1 MSSSRDTVFA
11 SIRRSLGVTGEER
24 PRRDAVAERMAR
36 HPKGLLPK
44 RSQVEGAERLALF
57 AAMVEASGAS
67 FAPLERADDIPG
79 AVATYLRDR
88 NLPSRL
94 RRGDDPRLAS
104 LPWAATSLDMSVGR
118 SDGNDLSAISHAFGA
133 VAESGTLALVSGQ
146 ANPTTLNFL
155 PDHHIVVVDARD
167 VFGDYETF
175 WERLR
180 EKYGHGLMPRTVN
193 WVTGPSR
200 SADIEQKLL
209 FGAHGPRSLHVM
221 MVG

>member
-1 MSSSRDTVFA
+1 MSSRDTVFA

-44 RSQVEGAERLALF
+44 RGQVEGAERLALF

-67 FAPLERADDIPG
+67 FARLERADDIPG
-79 AVATYLRDR
+79 AVAAYLRDR

-94 RRGDDPRLAS
+94 RRGDDARLAS
-104 LPWAATSLDMSVGR
+104 LPWATTSLEMSVGR
-118 SDGNDLSAISHAFGA
+118 SNGDDLSAISHAFGA

-167 VFGDYETF
+167 VSGDYEAL

-180 EKYGHGLMPRTVN
+180 DKYGHGLMPRTVN

-209 FGAHGPRSLHVM
+209 FGAHGPRSLHVV